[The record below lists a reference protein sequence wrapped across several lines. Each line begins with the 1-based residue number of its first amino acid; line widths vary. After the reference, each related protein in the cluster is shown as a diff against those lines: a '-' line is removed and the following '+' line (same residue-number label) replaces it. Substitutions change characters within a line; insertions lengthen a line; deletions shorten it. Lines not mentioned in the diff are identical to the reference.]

1 MAATWRGAW
10 RSRVSSTESGSAD
23 IVHHPNQRPPQPYL
37 ADYINNNYGISS
49 TTTASSATCT
59 TLSNTTYTTT
69 ASSSS
74 ASALAARVLHSFMPA
89 PNTSTLVVEEDT
101 EEVGHE
107 TATEQDKAKTREH
120 MRDLIHGSDPLDRWL
135 WELQVIWVL
144 HLAQLDASAGRAF
157 VSRRLQH
164 TARSWVLA
172 LHGISRSIVS
182 FTGWCPSQE
191 EEDEALQQLQTCWP
205 PTSELVGFFAAT
217 FSHML
222 PFVDVVVALEI
233 IDPSASD
240 DDHQI
245 IVSGSRGGVA
255 SAHKFQALADVR
267 DGLAGALEHV
277 QLWDSWLSS
286 SLQLQAEA
294 KRASGRMC
302 RLLLVGLDRL
312 DEAIRDTRDYIKTQF
327 MSLMGDRHHD
337 STASGLAED
346 LSPGIHKATKSA
358 LSCIIVLSTSY
369 KRCAMDLPTI
379 HEAPVSVRVNGKD
392 APAATGNENTSSS
405 SNLIMVMIRSLE
417 EKLTRASESFPDQ
430 SLRFLFLINNL
441 YFVWHQ
447 LRTNQRL
454 VDVPMY
460 ALTHKIDGYINS
472 YIQVSWTPVLKP
484 LHDHTPCCLTR
495 YSAQHNFETKFEKT
509 YIKQKLWKV
518 PDPELREELRAAIIK
533 KVIPAFTK
541 FLEDNVVSA
550 SRVTPKELEEMLE
563 ELFEG

>member
-1 MAATWRGAW
+1 
-10 RSRVSSTESGSAD
+10 
-23 IVHHPNQRPPQPYL
+23 
-37 ADYINNNYGISS
+37 
-49 TTTASSATCT
+49 
-59 TLSNTTYTTT
+59 
-69 ASSSS
+69 
-74 ASALAARVLHSFMPA
+74 
-89 PNTSTLVVEEDT
+89 
-101 EEVGHE
+101 
-107 TATEQDKAKTREH
+107 
-120 MRDLIHGSDPLDRWL
+120 
-135 WELQVIWVL
+135 
-144 HLAQLDASAGRAF
+144 
-157 VSRRLQH
+157 
-164 TARSWVLA
+164 
-172 LHGISRSIVS
+172 
-182 FTGWCPSQE
+182 
-191 EEDEALQQLQTCWP
+191 
-205 PTSELVGFFAAT
+205 
-217 FSHML
+217 ML

-240 DDHQI
+240 NDHQ

-267 DGLAGALEHV
+267 DALAGALEHV
-277 QLWDSWLSS
+277 QLWDSWLCSSIQLHAEATKSSGETS
-286 SLQLQAEA
+286 SLLLA
-294 KRASGRMC
+294 K
-302 RLLLVGLDRL
+302 LDRL
-312 DEAIRDTRDYIKTQF
+312 DEAIRDTRDYVKTQF
-327 MSLMGDRHHD
+327 MSLTRDRHHG
-337 STASGLAED
+337 STTSGPED

-369 KRCAMDLPTI
+369 KRSAVDPPPSI
-379 HEAPVSVRVNGKD
+379 HEAPASVRVHGKD

-405 SNLIMVMIRSLE
+405 TNLIMVMIRSLE
-417 EKLTRASESFPDQ
+417 EKLTRVSESFPDQ
-430 SLRFLFLINNL
+430 SLRFLFLINNF

-484 LHDHTPCCLTR
+484 LHDHTRCCLTR

-541 FLEDNVVSA
+541 FMEDNAVSA
-550 SRVTPKELEEMLE
+550 SRVTPNELEEMLD